1 MFTRTALV
9 LGDLALS
16 WKIESQYRAHQVGG
30 KGTPARR
37 YCQFPGEIIF
47 CFSLCVL
54 PFSIK
59 HLCYLLLQT
68 HFCPPLKIA
77 RRDVKWP
84 DLSAREREREK
95 EKTLTCTPKSLL
107 STIRRSILQKR
118 HIPLFLSLVH
128 PCALLSLALANHRA
142 LFAFFRL
149 A

>member
-1 MFTRTALV
+1 LQLGPVSVAAATQWCSMFTRTGLV

-16 WKIESQYRAHQVGG
+16 RKIESQYRAHQVGG
-30 KGTPARR
+30 KGRPARR
-37 YCQFPGEIIF
+37 YCQFPGQIIF
-47 CFSLCVL
+47 LSLSLSLALCVCVL
-54 PFSIK
+54 LFSIK

-84 DLSAREREREK
+84 DLSAPEREK

-118 HIPLFLSLVH
+118 HIPFFLSL
-128 PCALLSLALANHRA
+128 SL
-142 LFAFFRL
+142 
-149 A
+149 